1 MASTVYLKYYKIKNV
16 MPKKTTEGE
25 LYMKRGEN
33 LANLE
38 NQRPERCI
46 RPFCWSICCLLKH
59 HQIIQWKDG
68 CQEAIFKEEW
78 LGGKVEVCY
87 ITQELDCVSVN
98 MFDGGI
104 RAAAKDFGCRLNCQF
119 FVVVD

>member
-1 MASTVYLKYYKIKNV
+1 MLCLKNYRGWTVYG
-16 MPKKTTEGE
+16 KKRKSSKDLRDASGPSVDPSAV
-25 LYMKRGEN
+25 YWN
-33 LANLE
+33 I
-38 NQRPERCI
+38 I
-46 RPFCWSICCLLKH
+46 RYGL
-59 HQIIQWKDG
+59 IQWKDG

-87 ITQELDCVSVN
+87 IAQELDCVSVN